1 MGYKEILYDV
11 SEGIATVTLNRP
23 DKLNA
28 WTSTMYDEVK
38 DAMSSASGDDKVRVI
53 ILTGAGRGFCAGADM
68 DSLSGLASNGPADT
82 VSQARTAVISTED
95 FPNRLD
101 LPEVYSLRYTYFPTI
116 PKPVIAALNGPTAGI
131 GLAIPLYADLRFAAE
146 SAVFT
151 TAFARRGL
159 VAEHGI
165 DWMLVNLVGFANAMD
180 LLISARK
187 IGSDEALRMGLVNQV
202 FPDESFMAQVRAYAT
217 ELATLVSPR
226 SMRVIKE
233 QLYKAQSRSFGEAIQ
248 YSYNHVAQ
256 SLESEDFKEGV
267 AHFVER
273 RAPSFTGR

>member
-28 WTSTMYDEVK
+28 WTSIMYDEVK

-53 ILTGAGRGFCAGADM
+53 ILTGAGRGFCSGADM
-68 DSLSGLASNGPADT
+68 DSLSDLTSNGPADT
-82 VSQARTAVISTED
+82 VSQARTAVITNGD

-187 IGSDEALRMGLVNQV
+187 IRSDEALRVGLVNQV
-202 FPDESFMAQVRAYAT
+202 FPDETFMAQVRAYAT

-226 SMRVIKE
+226 SMRIIKE
-233 QLYKAQSRSFGEAIQ
+233 QLYKAQSRNFGEAIQ

-273 RAPSFTGR
+273 RAPAFTGR